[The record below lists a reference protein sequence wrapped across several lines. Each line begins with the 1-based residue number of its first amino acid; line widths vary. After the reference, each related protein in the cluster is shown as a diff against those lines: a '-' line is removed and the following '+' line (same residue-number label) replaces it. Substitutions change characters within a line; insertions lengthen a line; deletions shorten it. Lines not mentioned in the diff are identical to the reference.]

1 MIINTYLCE
10 FTQYNYSALPDRII
24 DRIFSAAVIRTP
36 PEQRTVANPGPIRQ
50 QPIETIG
57 FEGIKQTM
65 QMDYFFIIFHIDF
78 VCFLL
83 AEEDKRHPTSLEYW
97 FRCVDL
103 DGDGQISLYEM
114 EHFYEVIKKNI
125 EKDKNKFQG
134 IEQKLMAKNMETLAL
149 RDVIC
154 NVKF

>member
-1 MIINTYLCE
+1 MICE
-10 FTQYNYSALPDRII
+10 GIVMGTVFVVCMQRQFLYNFCRALTDRII

-36 PEQRTVANPGPIRQ
+36 AEQRTVAQPGPIRQ

-57 FEGIKQTM
+57 FE
-65 QMDYFFIIFHIDF
+65 DF

-114 EHFYEVIKKNI
+114 EYFYEVI
-125 EKDKNKFQG
+125 E
-134 IEQKLMAKNMETLAL
+134 
-149 RDVIC
+149 
-154 NVKF
+154 